1 MPKQIFGQLNTDMKD
16 FIRLKKKKE
25 IYEIR
30 KKLLKKNLKKKK
42 STKQSRL
49 DDGSFRQVDK
59 KNV

>member
-30 KKLLKKNLKKKK
+30 KKLLKKNLKKRKVQNK
-42 STKQSRL
+42 
-49 DDGSFRQVDK
+49 VD
-59 KNV
+59 